1 MLPVSVVI
9 PTRDRPAA
17 LVRTIRSLL
26 ASAAVPEEFVVI
38 DASEGGESAD
48 AVEALF
54 APPNAPRLILRRATT
69 IGAAPQRNQGVAQAH
84 GEFILFCDDDIV
96 AEPDCVARLWQ
107 AITADDGLGGVSA
120 AIVNQS
126 YMRPGA
132 ATRAVLS
139 VIGVREGE
147 GYAGRV
153 VGPALAFLPCADAEP
168 SRVVPV
174 EWLNLGCTL
183 YRRGLLPAP
192 PFDAFF
198 SGYSVGE
205 DLALSLRVA
214 RRARLANVPAA
225 RIVHDSQPGAHKA
238 SPAGVSR
245 MQLVNRHYLMTG
257 VMGKRRA
264 ADYLGL
270 LLWEC
275 FQLAASARRD
285 RLGRAFWQMLRGRIL
300 GIADLLHE
308 RSGKV
313 ASL

>member
-38 DASEGGESAD
+38 DASERGESAD

-139 VIGVREGE
+139 VIGVAR
-147 GYAGRV
+147 
-153 VGPALAFLPCADAEP
+153 
-168 SRVVPV
+168 
-174 EWLNLGCTL
+174 
-183 YRRGLLPAP
+183 RRGLM
-192 PFDAFF
+192 
-198 SGYSVGE
+198 
-205 DLALSLRVA
+205 
-214 RRARLANVPAA
+214 
-225 RIVHDSQPGAHKA
+225 PGASSDPPSIFCRGPPLRRLPRRSNGLI
-238 SPAGVSR
+238 SPVRFTAVYCCPIRRSIPSSTVIRWER
-245 MQLVNRHYLMTG
+245 M
-257 VMGKRRA
+257 
-264 ADYLGL
+264 
-270 LLWEC
+270 
-275 FQLAASARRD
+275 
-285 RLGRAFWQMLRGRIL
+285 
-300 GIADLLHE
+300 
-308 RSGKV
+308 
-313 ASL
+313 